1 MAKLHPD
8 FREFLSSLKKH
19 GVKFVV
25 VGAHALAAHGVQRW
39 TADID
44 VLLEPSEA
52 NAERLAIVLRD
63 FGWQQLAEVAAGHF
77 SKPDRM
83 ARLGRSPVQI
93 DLLTSVSGL
102 SFRDAWAGHI
112 ETTIDGVDVAV
123 LGLSEFLTTKRA
135 AGRPKDRMDIELLR
149 EAGLL
154 EEE

>member
-8 FREFLSSLKKH
+8 FREFLNSLKKH

-25 VGAHALAAHGVQRW
+25 VGAHALAVHGVQRW

-44 VLLEPSEA
+44 VLIEPSDE
-52 NAERLAIVLRD
+52 NAARLATVLRE
-63 FGWQQLAEVAAGHF
+63 FGWPGLAGVSLEHF
-77 SKPDRM
+77 SEPDRM

-102 SFRDAWAGHI
+102 TFSEAWEGRI
-112 ETTIDGVDVAV
+112 ETELDGVAVPV
-123 LGLSEFLTTKRA
+123 LGLREYVTTKLA
-135 AGRPKDRMDIELLR
+135 AGRPKDRIDIELLR